1 MTAPHFDALSKLMR
15 TYERMAL
22 VGAGLIIAGVVAGIT
37 VGLERTAGLYA
48 LGGLGGAG
56 LYGLVVGLVSA
67 RRTRQRLDERD
78 QRQKES

>member
-37 VGLERTAGLYA
+37 VVLERTAVL
-48 LGGLGGAG
+48 
-56 LYGLVVGLVSA
+56 
-67 RRTRQRLDERD
+67 
-78 QRQKES
+78 